1 MFQKNY
7 NKNHQ
12 IHFIMIFFKQL
23 TSLNSNNNI
32 NKLVILNNLKIY
44 SNKNLSKYKRIIAVK
59 SMQILIIQLFKIL
72 IINSK
77 KKSLHPH
84 I

>member
-1 MFQKNY
+1 MMLFLKL
-7 NKNHQ
+7 
-12 IHFIMIFFKQL
+12 L
-23 TSLNSNNNI
+23 TSLNSNNSI
-32 NKLVILNNLKIY
+32 NKSVIFNNLKIY
-44 SNKNLSKYKRIIAVK
+44 LNKNLSKYKGIIAVE
-59 SMQILIIQLFKIL
+59 SMQILILQLFKIQ